1 MQKYMKCVHDRHKAK
16 CFKQI
21 EKGLLNVLLHGLL
34 KTSAFFRK
42 ISSTLSAKIADCSTF
57 RPRVGAVVRW
67 QFDKERNSMLGSGLF
82 LKKFFAKRSRPD
94 TCRSSRFLPVRL
106 GAGLTAHFSAATF
119 FIVAFFGIQM
129 SPVSKAP

>member
-57 RPRVGAVVRW
+57 RPRWR
-67 QFDKERNSMLGSGLF
+67 FDKERNYMLDSGLF
-82 LKKFFAKRSRPD
+82 FEEVLREKIETRYLPLFSLPARSPK
-94 TCRSSRFLPVRL
+94 CRLDRL
-106 GAGLTAHFSAATF
+106 L
-119 FIVAFFGIQM
+119 
-129 SPVSKAP
+129 

>member
-21 EKGLLNVLLHGLL
+21 EKGLLNGLLHGLL

-42 ISSTLSAKIADCSTF
+42 IYSTLSAKIADSSTF
-57 RPRVGAVVRW
+57 RPRWR
-67 QFDKERNSMLGSGLF
+67 FDKERNYMLDSGLF

-129 SPVSKAP
+129 SGVSKAP

>member
-42 ISSTLSAKIADCSTF
+42 ISSTLSAKIADSSTF
-57 RPRVGAVVRW
+57 RPRWR
-67 QFDKERNSMLGSGLF
+67 FDKERNYMLDSGLFF

-106 GAGLTAHFSAATF
+106 SAGLTAYFSAATF
-119 FIVAFFGIQM
+119 FIVALFGIQR
-129 SPVSKAP
+129 SGVSKKP